1 MQHLSDEALVEEYFR
16 ASGSER
22 GESALNELF
31 GRHRVRVAA
40 WCYRLTGDRESA
52 ADLAQDVFLK
62 VQQSL
67 GTFRGESKF
76 TTWLYT
82 VVRNHCTNV
91 LRSRAARPDAALGL
105 EGLDLLLSSGLDIE
119 REAAERRLARELRLL
134 MQQTLS
140 DTEHRVM
147 TLHYLDDLPLD
158 AVGRLLGLNNKSGA
172 KAYIVSARRKLKRA
186 VARKTDRP

>member
-16 ASGSER
+16 ASDSER

-62 VQQSL
+62 VQQNL

-82 VVRNHCTNV
+82 VVRNHCSNV
-91 LRSRAARPDAALGL
+91 LRSRAAHPEGAALGPD
-105 EGLDLLLSSGLDIE
+105 GLDLLPFTQDIE
-119 REAAERRLARELRLL
+119 RESAERRQMQELRRL

-147 TLHYLDDLPLD
+147 KLHYLDDLPIA
-158 AVGRLLGLNNKSGA
+158 AVGRLLGLNNKTGA

-186 VARKTDRP
+186 VARKLGRS